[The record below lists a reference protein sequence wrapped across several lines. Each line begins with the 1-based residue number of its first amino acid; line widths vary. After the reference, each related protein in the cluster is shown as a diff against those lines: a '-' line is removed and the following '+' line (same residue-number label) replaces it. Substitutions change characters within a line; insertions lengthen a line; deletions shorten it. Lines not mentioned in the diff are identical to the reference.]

1 LRLLIAAFYGTFL
14 ELLATFIDII
24 LHLDKHLIWLVENYG
39 SWIYLILFLIIFC
52 ETGLVVT
59 PFLPGDSLLF
69 VAGAIAATGAMEVQL
84 LAALLVLAA
93 FCGDN
98 TNYWI
103 GRYFGPRI
111 FAHPN
116 SRLLNRAHLEKTR
129 QFYEKHGGKTV
140 IFARFLPIVR
150 TFAPFVAGIGRMVY
164 PHFVAYSA
172 FGSVFWISFFVF
184 GGFFFGNVPI
194 VKNNLTFFIF
204 GIIIISVLPGIIQFL
219 RSRFGNRGPK
229 PEGDSRVTNSSKG
242 P

>member
-1 LRLLIAAFYGTFL
+1 M
-14 ELLATFIDII
+14 ELLASFIDII
-24 LHLDKHLIWLVENYG
+24 LHLDRHLVWLVQNYG
-39 SWIYLILFLIIFC
+39 SQVYFILFLIIFC

-69 VAGAIAATGAMEVQL
+69 VAGAIAATGAMEVQWL
-84 LAALLVLAA
+84 ALLLMLAA

-111 FAHPN
+111 FTRAD
-116 SRLLNRAHLEKTR
+116 SRLLNRAHLERTN
-129 QFYEKHGGKTV
+129 QFYAKHGGKTI
-140 IFARFLPIVR
+140 IFARFLPIIR
-150 TFAPFVAGIGRMVY
+150 TFAPFVAGIGRMNY
-164 PHFVAYSA
+164 SYFVSYSA

-184 GGFFFGNVPI
+184 GGYFFGNVPI

-204 GIIIISVLPGIIQFL
+204 GIIIVSILPGMIQFIRNWL
-219 RSRFGNRGPK
+219 GNRAA
-229 PEGDSRVTNSSKG
+229 SR